1 MKRPIRP
8 ANFPARVDTFAWNR
22 TLCALPLLQMSEMPA
37 IPSAGGACALFMHD
51 RTVSSQLKTA
61 ARGLTGVPKSFPIVN
76 RTGAQSAPLFKSTYT
91 QE

>member
-37 IPSAGGACALFMHD
+37 MPSAGAVHALSTHA

-61 ARGLTGVPKSFPIVN
+61 GRGLTGVPKSFPIVN